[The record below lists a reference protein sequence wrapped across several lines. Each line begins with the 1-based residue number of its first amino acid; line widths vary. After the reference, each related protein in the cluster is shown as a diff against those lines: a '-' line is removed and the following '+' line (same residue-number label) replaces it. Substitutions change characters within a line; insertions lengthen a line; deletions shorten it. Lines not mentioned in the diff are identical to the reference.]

1 MSVNVRAGDVD
12 QLMMMPPSVREWL
25 PEDHLAFFVLDV
37 VSELDLSVFYAAH
50 RVDGRGGSVY
60 DPAMMLAVLLYAY
73 CTAERSSRRIERRLV
88 EDVAVRVVAANQQPD
103 HATLARFRRRHQGAI
118 AALFGQVLGLCV
130 TAGLVDAGVV
140 AIDGTKISANASFFA
155 NRDHADLSAELA
167 GSVEHDPAAAAAR
180 RVADRVLAEA
190 EEVDAAEDD
199 DGENDQLRRMPAGWS
214 GGRDRRSRIRAALDE
229 IESQKSRDFE
239 ARMAERARKEDELG
253 RKLTGP
259 KPSTQTARRVRP
271 RRANTTDPDSRIIP
285 QASKGVVQ
293 GYNAQAAAT
302 TGHIVVAAEISNT
315 TNDQPHFVPMAT
327 AVNTNLTDAGHRG
340 GTGTC
345 VADAGYWTSVNGTTD
360 VGAEVLI
367 ATRKSAWRK
376 ADKPDDDK
384 LAVLA
389 RVNRGE
395 LSQRQAGAILGV
407 SYTWVRDMTKRYF
420 GHDGQRITRSAEPEP
435 DEWIPVVER
444 VAAGEISLR
453 AASDHLSVS
462 VSRVKTMLAH
472 VRGEIIDP
480 TIARNTMN
488 DKLSQPENDALYR
501 KRAVSIEPVFGNIKA
516 NLGFRKFSLRGHAGV
531 HSEWRLI
538 CTVHNLLKLQRAISA

>member
-1 MSVNVRAGDVD
+1 MNVRAGDVD
-12 QLMMMPPSVREWL
+12 QLMMLPPSVRDWL

-37 VSELDLSVFYAAH
+37 VAELDLSAFYLAY
-50 RVDGRGGSVY
+50 RSDGKGGSVY
-60 DPAMMLAVLLYAY
+60 DPAMMLSVLLYAY
-73 CTAERSSRRIERRLV
+73 CTGERSSRRIERRLV

-103 HATLARFRRRHQGAI
+103 HATLARFRRRHQDAI

-130 TAGLVDAGVV
+130 RAGLVDTGVV

-155 NRDHADLSAELA
+155 NRGHADLSAELS
-167 GSVEHDPAAAAAR
+167 GSVQRDSAATAAR
-180 RVADRVLAEA
+180 RVADRVLTEA
-190 EEVDAAEDD
+190 EEVDAAEDEL
-199 DGENDQLRRMPAGWS
+199 DGNDQVRRMPAGWS

-239 ARMAERARKEDELG
+239 ARMAERARKEAESG
-253 RKLTGP
+253 RSLTGP
-259 KPSTQTARRVRP
+259 KPSAETARRVRP

-285 QASKGVVQ
+285 QASKGVLQ

-302 TGHIVVAAEISNT
+302 TGHIVVAAEITNT

-327 AVNTNLTDAGHRG
+327 AVVDNLVEAGHRG
-340 GTGTC
+340 GAGAF
-345 VADAGYWTSVNGTTD
+345 VADAGYWTSANGTAD

-367 ATRKSAWRK
+367 ATRKSPWRK

-420 GHDGQRITRSAEPEP
+420 GRDGQRITRSAEPEP
-435 DEWIPVVER
+435 QEWIPVIER
-444 VAAGEISLR
+444 VAAGEISMR
-453 AASDHLSVS
+453 AARDQLDVS
-462 VSRVKTMLAH
+462 VSRVKSMLAH
-472 VRGEIIDP
+472 VRGDGIDP
-480 TIARNTMN
+480 TIARNMMN
-488 DKLSQPENDALYR
+488 DKLSQPENASLYR
-501 KRAVSIEPVFGNIKA
+501 KRSVSIEPVFGNIKA

-531 HSEWRLI
+531 HAEWRLI
-538 CTVHNLLKLQRAISA
+538 CTVHNLLKLQRAIPA